1 MIAEA
6 SILIER
12 SVDQVFSFIANVEN
26 MPRWVSGVRRAR
38 LVSRELGEGARFVA
52 EYVAGGRP
60 SEIEFKV
67 TSYAPPSEFAT
78 EADRGPFSFRGW
90 LELHAVDGKTEVVNR
105 IDAGPDSLA
114 TRFVS
119 LLLGPFLRH
128 SMRSRLRRELE
139 VLKKAIVGT
148 SATQPA

>member
-1 MIAEA
+1 MIAQA

-12 SVDQVFSFIANVEN
+12 SIDQVFSFIANVEN

-38 LVSRELGEGARFVA
+38 MVSREIGEGAHFVA
-52 EYVAGGRP
+52 EYAAGLRP
-60 SEIEFKV
+60 SEIDFRI
-67 TSYAPPSEFAT
+67 TSYAPNREFAT

-90 LELHAVDGKTEVVNR
+90 LELHAIDGKTEVVNR

-119 LLLGPFLRH
+119 LVFGPFIRR

-139 VLKKAIVGT
+139 VLKKAIVG
-148 SATQPA
+148 SAAQPA